1 MSGKMASSPVIPIA
15 EADICIF
22 QGATFSQTLIWEVGN
37 PPAPVNL
44 TGYSAKLQ
52 VRSSHKSKAVII
64 ELSTSNGRISLGTGG
79 DMTTGAINLF
89 ISAANSGELSV
100 CEEVKAVYDLE
111 MTSGY
116 TVSRILQGNV
126 IIVPE
131 VTK

>member
-1 MSGKMASSPVIPIA
+1 MASSPVIPIA

-22 QGATFSQTLIWEVGN
+22 QGATFSQTLIWEVGD
-37 PPAPVNL
+37 PPAPVDL
-44 TGYSAKLQ
+44 TGHSAKLQ

-64 ELSTSNGRISLGTGG
+64 ELSTGNSRISLGTGG
-79 DMTTGAINLF
+79 DMTTGALNLF
-89 ISAANSGELSV
+89 ISAADTSELSV